1 MKTLFEKIHA
11 RYAIVNRG
19 FDQVNLRGSVGAV
32 TYRRVGGETIAS
44 QKVPPKQTF
53 KPTWSLMY
61 RRMLWPNL
69 VTLFRLINVVGW
81 HPSFMGKAP
90 RVSDFNAFM
99 ARNVSNPA
107 TRVFLEKGYQQ
118 SGAAVAVPVVVSEG
132 NLPPVSLTIGE
143 NNMFVSNIAV
153 GGLVIGAST
162 TVGSF
167 SDAIISGNPDWKN
180 KDQLSVLVLRQSI
193 DSVSGMPMVKAEHA
207 KVVLDVDDEVNL
219 LSESGLNQLL
229 QVADGYLVFS
239 GVVAGGAAII
249 HSRDVVGG
257 ETMVSTQS
265 LTMNSTILPVY
276 QTLQAFETAA
286 ESYGGVRSAQ
296 YLTPRSGADEVFP
309 QA

>member
-1 MKTLFEKIHA
+1 MKTLLEKIHA
-11 RYAIVNRG
+11 RFAIVNRG

-118 SGAAVAVPVVVSEG
+118 SGSAVAVPVVVSEG

-143 NNMFVSNIAV
+143 NNVFVSNIAV

-167 SDAIISGNPDWKN
+167 SDAIVSGNPDWKN
-180 KDQLSVLVLRQSI
+180 KDQLSVLILRQSV

-219 LSESGLNQLL
+219 LSDTGLNQML
-229 QVADGYLVFS
+229 QVADGYLVFA
-239 GVVAGGAAII
+239 GVVVGGAAII

-276 QTLQAFETAA
+276 QTLQAFENAA

>member
-1 MKTLFEKIHA
+1 MKTLLEKMLV
-11 RYAIVNRG
+11 RFAIVNRG

-69 VTLFRLINVVGW
+69 VTLFRLVNVVGW

-143 NNMFVSNIAV
+143 NNVFVSNIAV
-153 GGLVIGAST
+153 GGLVISAST

-167 SDAIISGNPDWKN
+167 SDAIISGNSDWQN
-180 KDQLSVLVLRQSI
+180 KDQLSVLVLRQSV

-219 LSESGLNQLL
+219 LSDTGLNLLL
-229 QVADGYLVFS
+229 QVADGYLVFA
-239 GVVAGGAAII
+239 GEVVGGAAII

-265 LTMNSTILPVY
+265 LTMNSTILPMY

>member
-1 MKTLFEKIHA
+1 MKTLLEKMLV
-11 RYAIVNRG
+11 RFAIVNRG

-69 VTLFRLINVVGW
+69 VSLFRTINVVGW
-81 HPSFMGKAP
+81 HPSFMGKSP

-118 SGAAVAVPVVVSEG
+118 SGAAVVAPVIVSEG
-132 NLPPVSLTIGE
+132 NLPPIVLSIGE
-143 NNMFVSNIAV
+143 SNVFVSNIAV
-153 GGLVIGAST
+153 GGLTIGAST
-162 TVGSF
+162 SVGDLSE
-167 SDAIISGNPDWKN
+167 AIVTNNAIWSN
-180 KDQLSVLVLRQSI
+180 KDQITFLILRQSI
-193 DSVSGMPMVKAEHA
+193 DAGSGMPMVKAEHA
-207 KVVLDVDDEVNL
+207 RMVLDVDDAITL
-219 LSESGLNQLL
+219 LSDIGVLSFIS
-229 QVADGYLVFS
+229 VVDGYLAFS
-239 GVVAGGAAII
+239 GVITGGATII
-249 HSRDVVGG
+249 HSRDVVGS
-257 ETMVSTQS
+257 ETMVSSQT

-276 QTLQAFETAA
+276 QTQQAFESAA
-286 ESYGGVRSAQ
+286 DSYGGVRSTQ